1 MLTKPSP
8 AIHKYTLDAS
18 SGSDAIQIATSAR
31 EVVSILATGGG
42 GGVAAVIYDSAN
54 GPGDPKEAIYISANA
69 GESTPFTPSQPILFK
84 KGIYAVLEQG
94 GDPFNGK
101 VFISIN

>member
-8 AIHKYTLDAS
+8 AVNKYTLDAA
-18 SGSDAIQIATSAR
+18 SGPDSLQMATSAR
-31 EVVSILATGGG
+31 EIVSILVTGGG
-42 GGVAAVIYDSAN
+42 GGIVAAIYDSAN
-54 GPGDPKEAIYISANA
+54 GGTDPKSAIYIAANA

-84 KGIYAVLEQG
+84 KGIYVVLEQG

-101 VFISIN
+101 VFISTN